1 MQEMKRIQH
10 LIKKWKNLTPSS
22 ARLWDAFEI
31 VGVMGLAHFFGK
43 KQMRVMLNVLTI
55 GSDEQQ
61 GKNE

>member
-1 MQEMKRIQH
+1 MRF
-10 LIKKWKNLTPSS
+10 P
-22 ARLWDAFEI
+22 RLWDAFEI